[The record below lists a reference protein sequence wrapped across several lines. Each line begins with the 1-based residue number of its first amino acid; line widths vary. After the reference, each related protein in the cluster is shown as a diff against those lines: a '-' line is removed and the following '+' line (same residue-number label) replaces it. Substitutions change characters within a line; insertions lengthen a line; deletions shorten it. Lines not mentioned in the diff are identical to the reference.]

1 MIETDDKILLQQMT
15 HFLLGS
21 SSLCG
26 LDFIVLLCHCSAMMN
41 QSLGKHEELGE
52 IWETAIVG

>member
-1 MIETDDKILLQQMT
+1 MIETNDKILLQRMT
-15 HFLLGS
+15 HFLLRS
-21 SSLCG
+21 SS

>member
-1 MIETDDKILLQQMT
+1 MIETNDKILLQRMT

-21 SSLCG
+21 SS